1 MKLIHSE
8 LGPVTFHFESVTL
21 PPSHLTTLVQPKG
34 LLTMEFCI
42 EMMDFHFGAKMHFG
56 LKCNR

>member
-34 LLTMEFCI
+34 LLTMKFRI
-42 EMMDFHFGAKMHFG
+42 EMDLHFGAKMHFG
-56 LKCNR
+56 LNFSQ